1 MKSEQR
7 EWIDR
12 KGRTVIFRSAEKK
25 DANDLIAYMKQTAAE
40 SDFLLREI
48 DEIRLDEAMECRFIE
63 ANLTSSRDVMIVAIV
78 DGKTVGC
85 CSVSQKGMLSRIRH
99 RCELAC
105 ALIDEY
111 QGAGIGTKM
120 MEMMETA
127 AKTMGYEQ
135 MELEVVETNT
145 KAITMYEK
153 CGFVRTGTMPD
164 AFRYRNGTY
173 AGLISMMKKVNGS
186 D

>member
-1 MKSEQR
+1 MKFEMR
-7 EWIDR
+7 EWTDH
-12 KGRTVIFRSAEKK
+12 KGRDVVFRSAEKS
-25 DANDLIAYMKQTAAE
+25 DAKDLIAYMKQTAME
-40 SDFLLREI
+40 SDYLLREV

-63 ANLTSSRDVMIVAIV
+63 ANQTSSRDVMIVVIV
-78 DGKTVGC
+78 DGKPGGS
-85 CSVSQKGMLSRIRH
+85 CSVSQKGMLSRIHH

-105 ALIDEY
+105 ALTNEY

-120 MEMMETA
+120 MEMMEIA
-127 AKTMGYEQ
+127 AKEMGFEQ

-145 KAITMYEK
+145 KAIAMYEK

-173 AGLISMMKKVNGS
+173 AGLVSMMKKVS
-186 D
+186 V